1 MKGITTAIGKPTS
14 GLAIKLLITLL
25 ISISST
31 FAQDKPLK
39 AVFDCAV
46 KDLDWISLR
55 LSLIKKT
62 AESLIR
68 EGISYEFVITIHS
81 HCIQVVEKNYHRFP
95 KDKAKKI
102 EFIQS
107 QLKTLKELYDVDIKA
122 CDIAI
127 KRGKLSGV
135 PKFVERVPNSWITLI
150 ELQNEGFA
158 FVPF

>member
-1 MKGITTAIGKPTS
+1 MRQIA
-14 GLAIKLLITLL
+14 LALILLVSL
-25 ISISST
+25 SFS
-31 FAQDKPLK
+31 QDRGPLK

-68 EGISYEFVITIHS
+68 EGKDYKFVITIHS
-81 HCIQVVEKNYHRFP
+81 YCIPVVEKNLRKFP
-95 KDKAKKI
+95 KDKARKI

-107 QLKTLKELYDVDIKA
+107 QLRTLKELYNVEIKA
-122 CDIAI
+122 CRIAMD
-127 KRGKLSGV
+127 RGKITGV
-135 PKFVERVPNSWITLI
+135 PDFIETVPNSWITLI
-150 ELQNEGFA
+150 ELQNSEYA